1 MDDQCKMQYRM
12 IAPLNQMVLRLQM
25 ICSFDEEIK
34 TEEVKDKD
42 KKVSYATE
50 VKV

>member
-1 MDDQCKMQYRM
+1 MDDQSQMQYRM

-25 ICSFDEEIK
+25 ICNFDEGIKK
-34 TEEVKDKD
+34 TEDVPN
-42 KKVSYATE
+42 KKESHATE

>member
-1 MDDQCKMQYRM
+1 M

-25 ICSFDEEIK
+25 ICNFDEGLK
-34 TEEVKDKD
+34 TDVRVKKL
-42 KKVSYATE
+42 SYATE

>member
-25 ICSFDEEIK
+25 ICSFDEDIK
-34 TEEVKDKD
+34 TEDVRV
-42 KKVSYATE
+42 KKVSYGTE